1 MQPRF
6 ITFMQCTFDN
16 KWRHAAGSDEGQEEN
31 MTMRNMTVFRST
43 ETDAKINLIDMNL
56 KDIRLLSS
64 EQKLQQEME
73 MECCTAMQL
82 M

>member
-6 ITFMQCTFDN
+6 ITFIQCTFDN
-16 KWRHAAGSDEGQEEN
+16 KWRHAVGSDEGQEEN

-56 KDIRLLSS
+56 KDIGLLSS
-64 EQKLQQEME
+64 EQKHQ
-73 MECCTAMQL
+73 
-82 M
+82 